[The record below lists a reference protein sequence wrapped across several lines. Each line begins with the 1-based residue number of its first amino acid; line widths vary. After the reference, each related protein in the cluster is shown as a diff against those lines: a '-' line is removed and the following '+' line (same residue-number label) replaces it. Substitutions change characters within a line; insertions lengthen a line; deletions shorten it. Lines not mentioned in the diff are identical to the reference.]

1 MCSDFAK
8 SVVPVPVEHEL
19 KQSYI
24 NYAMSV
30 IVMRALPD
38 VRDGLKPVHRRV
50 LYAMYELRN
59 DWNKPHK
66 KSARVVG
73 DVIGK
78 YHPHGDTAVYD
89 AIVRMAQDFSM
100 RYPLIDGQGNFGS
113 IDGDSAAAMRYT
125 EIRMAK
131 ISHELLASLDK
142 ETVHFVPN
150 YDNTEFAPEV
160 LPTKV
165 PNLLVNGSSGIA
177 VGMATN
183 IPPHHLGE
191 VLDACLYM
199 LDHADAS
206 VVDLMQFV
214 KGPDF
219 PTAAFINGR
228 AGIRQ
233 AYETG
238 RGKIWIRSRAHIE
251 EDKSGKETIIVSELP
266 YQVNKARL
274 LEKISLLVKEK
285 KIDGITGL
293 RDESDKDGIRVVIE
307 VRRGV
312 HAEVLLNQLYKQTQL
327 QVVFGI
333 NMVALDKGHP
343 KCMNLQQIIQAFI
356 QHRQEV
362 VTRRTL
368 FDLRKARER
377 AHILEGLALSL
388 SHIDEIVA
396 LIKAAKTPAEAK
408 QQLLAKPWD
417 AQYITKM
424 IAADKTMT
432 RPEQLE
438 ATFGIH
444 GQLYHLSPVQAQAI
458 LDLRL
463 HRLTGL
469 ERDKIESEY
478 QALIEQIQYYLSILQ
493 SHDVLLRVIK
503 EELTTIKAQFAD
515 ERRTEITDLID
526 LSQEDL
532 IPKEEVVVTLSREG
546 YVKVQLLEGYQA
558 QRRGGMGKSSS
569 QMKDDDYM
577 KILEVANTHD
587 MLLIFT
593 THGKL
598 YWKKVYEL
606 PLVSRQ
612 AKGKPIVNFLNLDE
626 GETISAI
633 LPIQEFCDVASVM
646 MATKGG
652 KIKKVALSLFS
663 RPRANGIIAID
674 LIDGDTLLNVGI
686 VQPNQEVMIFSN
698 AGKVIRFH
706 ESDVRQMGRGAQGVR
721 AIRLA
726 DGQHVVS
733 MIVVK
738 GDAPI
743 LTATKRGYGKRTPLE
758 QYRQTKRGGQGVM
771 SIQINERNKEVIG
784 ALQLDHDDEVM
795 IISQQGSIVRMHS
808 HEVSLIGRNTQGV
821 RLVQF
826 KGEEH
831 IIDLKPI
838 YVKEELSSEDDIQ
851 ENSLT
856 EGETVSVETQD
867 DMSDNAQ
874 DAS

>member
-1 MCSDFAK
+1 MTSDFAK
-8 SVVPVPVEHEL
+8 SVVPVPVEQEL

-50 LYAMYELRN
+50 LYAMYELKN
-59 DWNKPHK
+59 DWNKAHK

-125 EIRMAK
+125 EIRMAR
-131 ISHELLASLDK
+131 ISHALLGALDK
-142 ETVHFVPN
+142 ETVTFVPN

-160 LPTKV
+160 LPTQV
-165 PNLLVNGSSGIA
+165 PNLLINGSSGIA

-183 IPPHHLGE
+183 IPPHNLGE
-191 VLDACLYM
+191 VLDACLLL
-199 LDHADAS
+199 LDQPDATID
-206 VVDLMQFV
+206 DLMQCIH
-214 KGPDF
+214 GPDF

-228 AGIRQ
+228 QGIRD
-233 AYETG
+233 AYHTG
-238 RGKIWIRSRAHIE
+238 RGKIWIRSRANIE
-251 EDKSGKETIIVSELP
+251 EDKSGKESIIVTELP

-333 NMVALDKGHP
+333 NMVALDRGHP
-343 KCMNLQQIIQAFI
+343 KCMNLKQIIHAFL

-368 FDLRKARER
+368 FDLRKARDR
-377 AHILEGLALSL
+377 AHLLEGLALSL
-388 SHIDEIVA
+388 SHIDAIVA

-408 QQLLAKPWD
+408 AQLLAQIWD
-417 AQYITKM
+417 AQYIMKM
-424 IAADKTMT
+424 ISNDHAMT
-432 RPEQLE
+432 RPEKLDE
-438 ATFGIH
+438 AYGIRE
-444 GQLYHLSPVQAQAI
+444 GFYHLSPQQAQAI

-463 HRLTGL
+463 HRLTSL

-478 QALIEQIQYYLSILQ
+478 AALIEQIRYYLSILQ
-493 SHDVLLRVIK
+493 NHDVLLRVIK
-503 EELTTIKAQFAD
+503 EEMDALRQQFAD
-515 ERRTEITDLID
+515 GRKTEITDLID
-526 LSQEDL
+526 LSREDL
-532 IPKEEVVVTLSREG
+532 IPREEVVVTLSKAG
-546 YVKVQLLEGYQA
+546 YIKVQLLEGYQA

-569 QMKDDDYM
+569 QMKEDDYM
-577 KILEVANTHD
+577 AILEVAHSHD
-587 MLLIFT
+587 TLLIFT
-593 THGKL
+593 TKGKL

-606 PLVSRQ
+606 PMVSRQ
-612 AKGKPIVNFLNLDE
+612 AKGKPIVNFLNLENDE
-626 GETISAI
+626 HISAI
-633 LPIQEFCDVASVM
+633 LPIKTFQDQASIM
-646 MATKGG
+646 MATRLG
-652 KIKKVALSLFS
+652 KIKKVGLDLFS
-663 RPRANGIIAID
+663 RPRSNGIIAID
-674 LIDGDTLLNVGI
+674 LIEDDTLLNVGL
-686 VQPNQEVMIFSN
+686 VSPDQEIMIFSN

-706 ESDVRQMGRGAQGVR
+706 ESEVRQMGRNAQGVR
-721 AIRLA
+721 AIRLG
-726 DGQHVVS
+726 DDQRVVS
-733 MIVVK
+733 MIVVQN
-738 GDAPI
+738 DAPI
-743 LTATKRGYGKRTPLE
+743 LTATKRGYGKRTALN

-771 SIQINERNKEVIG
+771 SIQINDRNKEVVG
-784 ALQLDHDDEVM
+784 ALQLDVNDEIM
-795 IISQQGSIVRMHS
+795 IISQNGSIIRMPAG
-808 HEVSLIGRNTQGV
+808 EVSLIGRNTQGV

-826 KGEEH
+826 KGHEH

-838 YVKEELSSEDDIQ
+838 YASSDESDEDVQASNDA
-851 ENSLT
+851 
-856 EGETVSVETQD
+856 EGNT
-867 DMSDNAQ
+867 
-874 DAS
+874 